1 MAVFLSKHFDFWTL
15 ARCDSWAEEVVCLG
29 KMSFL
34 CMCKRV
40 LHVHVLMIQNNM
52 ALHPLSCFWVSV
64 PSLPYHHISVYSALA
79 LTHIPLPVPYTDWEV
94 GVEEGEKMTNEDLK
108 QKKTKNQIGQLSSDS
123 ATSKWLTELC
133 FCSNKAEC
141 GFNSPLCDLD
151 LNMQLCRSRTSAL
164 VPVYL
169 FICAVPCLRAVLLI
183 PKDFSNCWHL
193 GL

>member
-1 MAVFLSKHFDFWTL
+1 MFIYSLQATWLKGNTQVGKLQDMAVFLSKHFDFWTL

-108 QKKTKNQIGQLSSDS
+108 QKKNKKPNRPAQFRLSYIQMI
-123 ATSKWLTELC
+123 
-133 FCSNKAEC
+133 N
-141 GFNSPLCDLD
+141 
-151 LNMQLCRSRTSAL
+151 
-164 VPVYL
+164 
-169 FICAVPCLRAVLLI
+169 RAVFLF
-183 PKDFSNCWHL
+183 KQGRMWF
-193 GL
+193 